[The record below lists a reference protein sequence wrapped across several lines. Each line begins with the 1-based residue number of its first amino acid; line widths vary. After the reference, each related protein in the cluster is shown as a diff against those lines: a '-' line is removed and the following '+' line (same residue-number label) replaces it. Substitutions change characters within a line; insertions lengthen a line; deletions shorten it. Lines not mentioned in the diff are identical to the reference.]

1 MAISYINKKAL
12 EKDVEKYLKTFAEA
26 YADTAA
32 NEITKFAQ
40 QAIQR
45 FYDYYTPKYYDR
57 TDDLKKNSFSKYK
70 HNNGNQYYG
79 GVRISTYNMSPYV
92 VGGLNNRRF
101 IDPFYIARPA
111 WEKGIHGSENGI
123 NGRYSA
129 HRDAIPPLE
138 VLQKEVDK
146 LQFRKKIENIA
157 RNAAKKQQYQF
168 LRFK

>member
-1 MAISYINKKAL
+1 
-12 EKDVEKYLKTFAEA
+12 
-26 YADTAA
+26 
-32 NEITKFAQ
+32 
-40 QAIQR
+40 
-45 FYDYYTPKYYDR
+45 
-57 TDDLKKNSFSKYK
+57 
-70 HNNGNQYYG
+70 
-79 GVRISTYNMSPYV
+79 MSPYV

-111 WEKGIHGSENGI
+111 WGKGIHGSENGI

>member
-1 MAISYINKKAL
+1 
-12 EKDVEKYLKTFAEA
+12 
-26 YADTAA
+26 
-32 NEITKFAQ
+32 
-40 QAIQR
+40 
-45 FYDYYTPKYYDR
+45 
-57 TDDLKKNSFSKYK
+57 
-70 HNNGNQYYG
+70 
-79 GVRISTYNMSPYV
+79 MSPYV

-146 LQFRKKIENIA
+146 LQFRKKLKILLEMQPKNNNINFCVLNKEELDEDT
-157 RNAAKKQQYQF
+157 RYRHNIINVE
-168 LRFK
+168 L

>member
-45 FYDYYTPKYYDR
+45 FYDHYTPKYYDR

-111 WEKGIHGSENGI
+111 WEKAFTVVKME
-123 NGRYSA
+123 
-129 HRDAIPPLE
+129 LM
-138 VLQKEVDK
+138 VDIRHIEM
-146 LQFRKKIENIA
+146 QFRH
-157 RNAAKKQQYQF
+157 
-168 LRFK
+168 

>member
-45 FYDYYTPKYYDR
+45 FYDHYTPKYYDR

-70 HNNGNQYYG
+70 HNNGRQYYG
-79 GVRISTYNMSPYV
+79 GVRISTHNMSPYV